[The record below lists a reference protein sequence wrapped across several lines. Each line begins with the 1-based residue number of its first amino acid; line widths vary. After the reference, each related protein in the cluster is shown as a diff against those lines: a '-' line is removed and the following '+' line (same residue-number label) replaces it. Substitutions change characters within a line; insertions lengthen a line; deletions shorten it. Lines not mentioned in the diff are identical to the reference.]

1 MFGKKLS
8 TSCRRDT
15 LLSALHKKIDSG
27 RNCGKLGGFAAAVTD
42 SCGKLSGATFT
53 IFGVSFHN
61 KNFKEQFSL
70 ATFGLSGASLKARLV
85 LKGCSFG
92 AISLD
97 SRHLV
102 ATLRRSFREPLC
114 RMALG
119 SHFWCRLAALGPF
132 GKQFLAVICGE
143 AQWNTFGEQQ
153 LRSTAALP
161 HKPSLNG
168 SSIVMASLGS
178 RFRKPLRLG
187 GRGLK

>member
-1 MFGKKLS
+1 MGEPTGPFLGRSFWEPLRRIGLGSSFGEQVCMFGKKLS

-15 LLSALHKKIDSG
+15 LLSALHKKN
-27 RNCGKLGGFAAAVTD
+27 RFWEELWKAWRLCFAAAVTD
-42 SCGKLSGATFT
+42 SCGKLSGAAFT

-132 GKQFLAVICGE
+132 GKQF
-143 AQWNTFGEQQ
+143 WQ
-153 LRSTAALP
+153 LFVEKHSGTP
-161 HKPSLNG
+161 
-168 SSIVMASLGS
+168 LGS
-178 RFRKPLRLG
+178 NS
-187 GRGLK
+187 

>member
-42 SCGKLSGATFT
+42 ICGKLSGATFT

-61 KNFKEQFSL
+61 KNFKEQFSI

-119 SHFWCRLAALGPF
+119 SHFGADSQP
-132 GKQFLAVICGE
+132 
-143 AQWNTFGEQQ
+143 
-153 LRSTAALP
+153 
-161 HKPSLNG
+161 
-168 SSIVMASLGS
+168 
-178 RFRKPLRLG
+178 
-187 GRGLK
+187 